1 MDVLEFVFKLKIWR
15 VMIEEGNEYLGGHS
29 KQIENFVELLLLLEN
44 VELWGQFSCI
54 LFWVVTF
61 RYIIMLCV

>member
-15 VMIEEGNEYLGGHS
+15 VMIEEGNEYLGGS
-29 KQIENFVELLLLLEN
+29 CKLRIFLNLCCYWKMLNCGGNSLL
-44 VELWGQFSCI
+44 VKKI
-54 LFWVVTF
+54 WVVIF